1 MKKTDLNKAIREESS
16 EQLQQRIV
24 ELRQR
29 RMQLRFQRVIDTLEN
44 HAELKKIR
52 HDIARVETQLT
63 VLRNNR
69 SPV

>member
-1 MKKTDLNKAIREESS
+1 MKKTDLNKTIREESS